1 MRTRR
6 TTLAIAA
13 AGVVL
18 GGAVLARRATRA
30 PEPDVRTG
38 TFSNGV
44 AYEAIGSGPRTVL
57 FLPGGPGVFPFLRTR
72 VARTLLSPLAAQ
84 GLTVWRLERR
94 RGMPP
99 GHTVAD
105 MADDVAHVIDE
116 GFDGHVHAVVGA
128 SMGGLLA
135 LYLAARHPDHADRVV
150 LLASAATLNPATLPS
165 TRRFGEAMGH
175 SRFTEAGEAFL
186 EDVVPGD
193 RGRPVR
199 RLFGPLVG
207 RMLATPNNPP
217 DVLIETQALM
227 DVDARPVL
235 PEITAPV
242 LVIYGDQDTSFT
254 PDAVEETVR
263 LIPDCTL
270 IRYAGRGHGGT
281 VWDARTPGDIAT
293 FINRAP

>member
-1 MRTRR
+1 MRARR
-6 TTLAIAA
+6 TALTITA
-13 AGVVL
+13 AGAVL
-18 GGAVLARRATRA
+18 GGAVLARRATLA
-30 PEPDVRTG
+30 PEPGIRTG

-44 AYEAIGSGPRTVL
+44 DYQAVGSGPRTML
-57 FLPGGPGVFPFLRTR
+57 FLPGGPGIFPFLRAR

-84 GLTVWRLERR
+84 GFTVWRLERR

-99 GHTVAD
+99 GHTIAD
-105 MADDVAHVIDE
+105 LADDVAHVIDE
-116 GFDGHVHAVVGA
+116 GFDGHVDAVVGA

-135 LYLAARHPDHADRVV
+135 LFLAARHPDHAARVV
-150 LLASAATLNPATLPS
+150 LLASAATPNPATLAS

-175 SRFTEAGEAFL
+175 SRFAEAGEAFL

-207 RMLATPNNPP
+207 RMLAKPNNPP
-217 DVLIETQALM
+217 DVLIETQAFV
-227 DVDARPVL
+227 DIDARPVL
-235 PEITAPV
+235 PQITAPV

-270 IRYAGRGHGGT
+270 IQYPGRGHGGT
-281 VWDARTPGDIAT
+281 VFDARTPGDIAT
-293 FINRAP
+293 FVNRDN

>member
-1 MRTRR
+1 MRARR
-6 TTLAIAA
+6 TALIITA
-13 AGVVL
+13 AGAVL
-18 GGAVLARRATRA
+18 GGAALARRASRSPK
-30 PEPDVRTG
+30 PEVQTG
-38 TFSNGV
+38 TFSNGID
-44 AYEAIGSGPRTVL
+44 YQAIGSGPRTML
-57 FLPGGPGVFPFLRTR
+57 FLPGGPGIYPFLRAR
-72 VARTLLSPLAAQ
+72 VAGTLLSPLAAQ
-84 GLTVWRLERR
+84 GFTVWLLERR

-99 GHTVAD
+99 GHTIAD

-116 GFDGHVHAVVGA
+116 GFDGHVDVVVGA
-128 SMGGLLA
+128 SMGGLIA
-135 LYLAARHPDHADRVV
+135 LYLAARHPVHAARIV
-150 LLASAATLNPATLPS
+150 LLASAATPNPATRQS

-175 SRFTEAGEAFL
+175 SRFTEAGEVFL

-235 PEITAPV
+235 PQITAPV
-242 LVIYGDQDTSFT
+242 LVVYGDQDTSFT
-254 PDAVEETVR
+254 PDVVEETVR

-270 IRYAGRGHGGT
+270 IRYAGRGHGST
-281 VWDARTPGDIAT
+281 VFDARTPDDIAT
-293 FINRAP
+293 FVNRDT

>member
-1 MRTRR
+1 MRARR
-6 TTLAIAA
+6 TALTITA
-13 AGVVL
+13 AGAVL

-30 PEPDVRTG
+30 PVPDVRTG

-44 AYEAIGSGPRTVL
+44 DYQAIGSGPRTML
-57 FLPGGPGVFPFLRTR
+57 FLPGGPGIFPFLRAR
-72 VARTLLSPLAAQ
+72 AARTILSSLAAR
-84 GLTVWRLERR
+84 GFTVWRLERR
-94 RGMPP
+94 RNMPP
-99 GHTVAD
+99 GHTIAD

-116 GFDGHVHAVVGA
+116 AFDGHVDAVVGA

-135 LYLAARHPDHADRVV
+135 LYLAARHPDHAERIV
-150 LLASAATLNPATLPS
+150 LLASAAIPNPATLES
-165 TRRFGEAMGH
+165 TSRFGEAMGN

-186 EDVVPGD
+186 EDIVPGD

-227 DVDARPVL
+227 DADARPVL
-235 PEITAPV
+235 PQITAPV
-242 LVIYGDQDTSFT
+242 LVIHGDQDTSFT
-254 PDAVEETVR
+254 PDVVEETVQ

-270 IRYAGRGHGGT
+270 IQYAGRGHGGT
-281 VWDARTPGDIAT
+281 VFDARTPGDIAT
-293 FINRAP
+293 FVNRDN